1 MSQNN
6 HDDDYQAGAPQPIEA
21 RPEQGASGRWTLV
34 FTRQLKHPP
43 ERVWQALTDPA
54 ELRAWAP
61 FDASRDLGRSGPA
74 VLTMAG
80 AKAPGPDDDMPAE
93 VRVVERPRRLEY
105 TWGEDL
111 LRWELEPIPSGTR
124 LTLYHTVTDR
134 SWLSKVAAG
143 WHICLD
149 VAERNLAGD
158 PVGRIVADQAMA
170 HGWQRLN
177 DGYAAVLGKA

>member
-1 MSQNN
+1 MSKQ
-6 HDDDYQAGAPQPIEA
+6 DDYQAGAPQPIEA
-21 RPEQGASGRWTLV
+21 LPEQSGGGRWTLM
-34 FTRQLKHPP
+34 FTRELKHPP

-80 AKAPGPDDDMPAE
+80 SKTPGPDDDMPAE
-93 VRVVERPRRLEY
+93 VRAVERPRRLEY
-105 TWGEDL
+105 NWGDDL

-124 LTLYHTVTDR
+124 LTLYHTVADR

-149 VAERNLAGD
+149 VAERKLAGD
-158 PVGRIVADQAMA
+158 PVGRIVADEAMA
-170 HGWQRLN
+170 HGWERLN
-177 DGYAAVLGKA
+177 DGYAAQLRDR